1 MRRQKYKN
9 KRDFGKERGIFRMLK
24 GYKLTYSFSLV
35 IVGMVQIYKK
45 TLISYNKDLI
55 LLQPTLI

>member
-1 MRRQKYKN
+1 
-9 KRDFGKERGIFRMLK
+9 MLK

-35 IVGMVQIYKK
+35 IVGMVQMYKK